1 MNDDPETEETAAT
14 QMAKYGITRE
24 PADQFR
30 YKEYRYSRLSDAVAQ
45 AKRDA
50 PPL

>member
-1 MNDDPETEETAAT
+1 MNDDPPIEETDAS

-24 PADQFR
+24 PADRFR

-45 AKRDA
+45 ARRDA